1 MRYLNKAYFSAVK
14 VRSNQKKY
22 YVYCVNNSNV
32 HHKNMANLTL
42 QPRVTEISF
51 YFIQKI
57 STFRNMNA
65 VYYYKENMKRGKKQE
80 PCAELC
86 ITFFF

>member
-1 MRYLNKAYFSAVK
+1 
-14 VRSNQKKY
+14 
-22 YVYCVNNSNV
+22 
-32 HHKNMANLTL
+32 MANLTL

-65 VYYYKENMKRGKKQE
+65 VYDYKENMKRGKKQE

-86 ITFFF
+86 ITFFL